1 MWFSLEEF
9 THLATLAATSKLTT
23 FHSNTIPGL
32 VSTPGS
38 PKGHTCHPGPRG
50 PPACLHPCISC
61 ASPPSPIPPT
71 PMPRCRPPG
80 LCTGP
85 TGLARPRN
93 GPLNSLLPEGLS
105 MCSAGSPAPSP
116 IPTGQTICRGVSP
129 TSPAAGEPVLTA
141 SSSVQPTSP
150 RKEGSFK
157 LLSRTPLTWIRGEG
171 LAGTFAPASH
181 SSGLRTPAG
190 L

>member
-1 MWFSLEEF
+1 MRFSLEF
-9 THLATLAATSKLTT
+9 THLATSAATSKLTT

-50 PPACLHPCISC
+50 PPACLHPCISRAPPLAHSPHSHPPLP
-61 ASPPSPIPPT
+61 ASGPVHW
-71 PMPRCRPPG
+71 
-80 LCTGP
+80 P

-93 GPLNSLLPEGLS
+93 GPLNSLLLEGLS